1 MTLRGGA
8 FLIMWHDIA
17 PEAEEEYHHW
27 HSKQHMPERLG
38 HPGFRRSRRGVNW
51 EYDRQRY
58 FTLYE
63 GDELATFVSEDYL
76 RSLNGPTEWTSRM
89 APHFRNFLRIA
100 CEMRH
105 SEGRGVGGAISSL
118 QGRFPGD
125 CNEEGFLAKLKPYLG
140 ALLREPSV
148 SGVHVGAAR
157 PEFSSH
163 RTRET
168 DLRPEMSEAALDFVL
183 VVESFGLR
191 ELARVAPDAEAALV
205 SLGAREIVSQSYDM
219 AYCLE
224 DDSR

>member
-1 MTLRGGA
+1 
-8 FLIMWHDIA
+8 MWHDIA

-51 EYDRQRY
+51 GYDRQRY

-89 APHFRNFLRIA
+89 APHFRNFLRSA
-100 CEMRH
+100 CDLRH
-105 SEGRGVGGAISSL
+105 SAGRGVGGAISSFR
-118 QGRFPGD
+118 GRFPGD
-125 CNEEGFLAKLKPYLG
+125 CDEEEFLARLTPYLE

-148 SGVHVGAAR
+148 AGGHVGAAR
-157 PEFSSH
+157 PEFSSQ

-168 DLRPEMSEAALDFVL
+168 DLRPEMSEGPFDFVML
-183 VVESFGLR
+183 IESFGLR
-191 ELARVAPDAEAALV
+191 ELAGLAADAEAALV
-205 SLGAREIVSQSYDM
+205 SLGAQDIVAQGYDM
-219 AYCLE
+219 AHCLE
-224 DDSR
+224 DESR